1 MMASW
6 GQVDF
11 SEFVALRDRLEQ
23 LQRVDLDAYCEQVTK
38 EVTKILFERVVQRTP
53 RKTGTLARGWTT
65 GNIVKSGD
73 SYSIEVINPIAAY
86 AEYVEFGHTKRNRKG
101 WVKGFFML
109 TVTERELQRNIDEI
123 VREKIEAL
131 LLEVL

>member
-1 MMASW
+1 MASW

-23 LQRVDLDAYCEQVTK
+23 LQQVDLDAYCEQVTK
-38 EVTKILFERVVQRTP
+38 EVAQRLQEDVKQKTP
-53 RKTGTLARGWTT
+53 VDTGTLRNHWLT
-65 GNIVKSGD
+65 GNITKNGD
-73 SYSIEVINPIAAY
+73 CYSIEIINIKEY
-86 AEYVEFGHTKRNRKG
+86 AEYVEFGHRKRNGKG
-101 WVKGFFML
+101 WVEGKFML
-109 TVTERELQRNIDEI
+109 TVAERELQRNIDEI